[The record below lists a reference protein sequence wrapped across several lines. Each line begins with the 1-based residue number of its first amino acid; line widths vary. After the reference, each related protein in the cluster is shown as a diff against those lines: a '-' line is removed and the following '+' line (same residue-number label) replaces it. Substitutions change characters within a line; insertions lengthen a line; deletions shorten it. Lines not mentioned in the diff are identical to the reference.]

1 MRSSPVCER
10 TTTGNA
16 TATLKSDRELN
27 STPTISRQHRPSSEN
42 SLRHTVFRVLET
54 ANGNDRLSR
63 AVDISIVALICAS
76 VVAVVLESIAT
87 LETEY
92 ADWFYWFEVVT
103 VSVFSVE
110 YFCRVWSS
118 VEKENR
124 NHSDSSFIVR
134 LRFVFSFH
142 AMIDVI
148 AILPFYLLTFG
159 LTGGFDMRFLR
170 AVRLLRVLKLTRY
183 SSALNMLFTTISEN
197 GRSLGASFFILM
209 TVMLLASSG
218 IYYFERESQ
227 PVDFGNIPAAMW
239 WAFATLT
246 TVGYGDVTPITA
258 GGKVFGALITVVGVG
273 MVALP
278 TGILASGFAQQLRL
292 RSDQYQSKADL
303 ALDDGVLTDTEISDL
318 ETLRLQLGLGK
329 NTASQILDVQKVQK
343 MLESEHEKYC
353 PHCGSPVSRSR
364 DV

>member
-1 MRSSPVCER
+1 MNSTS
-10 TTTGNA
+10 TIA
-16 TATLKSDRELN
+16 TAGRKSSD
-27 STPTISRQHRPSSEN
+27 Q
-42 SLRHTVFRVLET
+42 SLRRSVFEVLET
-54 ANGNDRLSR
+54 PHGTGGLSR
-63 AVDISIVALICAS
+63 TVDVSIVLLICAS
-76 VVAVVLESIAT
+76 VIAVVLESIDA
-87 LETEY
+87 LEARY
-92 ADWFYWFEVVT
+92 SSLFYWFEILT
-103 VSVFSVE
+103 VSMFSVE

-118 VEKENR
+118 VERSEDD
-124 NHSDSSFIVR
+124 DSGNAFATR

-142 AMIDVI
+142 AIIDLI

-159 LTGGFDMRFLR
+159 LLGGFDMRFLR

-218 IYYFERESQ
+218 IYYFERQSQ
-227 PVDFGNIPAAMW
+227 PVDFGSIPAAMW

-258 GGKVFGALITVVGVG
+258 GGKIFGALITVVGVG

-278 TGILASGFAQQLRL
+278 TGILASGFAHQLKI
-292 RSDQYQSKADL
+292 RSDQYQSKADE

-318 ETLRLQLGLGK
+318 EDLRLELGLSK
-329 NTASQILDVQKVQK
+329 HTASQILDVKKVQK
-343 MLESEHEKYC
+343 LLDSRPGHYC
-353 PHCGSPVSRSR
+353 PHCGSQVSPSR
-364 DV
+364 ET